1 MFDELILYVAG
12 VFGIKDEKR
21 LNELRPLIMLLL
33 SSNKEELEESLNYYE
48 EFLAL
53 FNLDEG
59 FENIE

>member
-1 MFDELILYVAG
+1 MFDELILSVAG